1 MIKYNLKNIPPKDFE
16 KQIQE
21 IRDEITPLFSKIV
34 LDTLEILNDKK

>member
-1 MIKYNLKNIPPKDFE
+1 VIKHNLKNTSYKDFE

-34 LDTLEILNDKK
+34 LDTSEILNDKK